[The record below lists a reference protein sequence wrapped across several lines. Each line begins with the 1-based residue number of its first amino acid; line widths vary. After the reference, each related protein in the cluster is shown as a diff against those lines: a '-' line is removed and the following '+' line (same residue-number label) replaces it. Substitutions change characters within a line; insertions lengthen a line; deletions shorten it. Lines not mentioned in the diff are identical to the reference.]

1 MRRNLKDENER
12 LMMMVMGP
20 VKTKEEVGNMGEGEW
35 RKRKQEQREELME
48 NLREEQKV
56 VEIVMNLQVQSLVVQ
71 PHESWPRQLPLKNPF
86 PGS

>member
-12 LMMMVMGP
+12 LMIMAMGP
-20 VKTKEEVGNMGEGEW
+20 VKSKEEVGNMGEGEW

-71 PHESWPRQLPLKNPF
+71 PHESWPRQLT
-86 PGS
+86 S

>member
-1 MRRNLKDENER
+1 MA
-12 LMMMVMGP
+12 P

-35 RKRKQEQREELME
+35 RKRKKEQREELME

-71 PHESWPRQLPLKNPF
+71 PHESWPRQLT
-86 PGS
+86 S